1 MQTQELF
8 DRYAE
13 DQRLAGSNV
22 GEMSVDLITAPT
34 RDEEKQRLD
43 ARFTELE
50 VERKKFTEA
59 AVRLG
64 KEKAALEVR
73 ADDY

>member
-1 MQTQELF
+1 M
-8 DRYAE
+8 
-13 DQRLAGSNV
+13 
-22 GEMSVDLITAPT
+22 TAPA

-50 VERKKFTEA
+50 QERRKFTEA

-73 ADDY
+73 RAIAC

>member
-1 MQTQELF
+1 
-8 DRYAE
+8 
-13 DQRLAGSNV
+13 
-22 GEMSVDLITAPT
+22 MSVDLITAPA

-50 VERKKFTEA
+50 QERRKFTEA

-73 ADDY
+73 AAIPSCVPTMRVSNGLASRPSD

>member
-1 MQTQELF
+1 M
-8 DRYAE
+8 
-13 DQRLAGSNV
+13 
-22 GEMSVDLITAPT
+22 TAPA

-50 VERKKFTEA
+50 QERRKFTDA

-73 ADDY
+73 DAVTCRRCAHLTFLSHRPSD